1 MGNNLQQ
8 QAYESIRQQIIYSK
22 LAPGSKISDR
32 ILEEQLTIGRTP
44 IREALIQLRNQEL
57 IKTIPQSGTY
67 ISKIDIRSADLA
79 RYMREKLEQPILQE
93 CSAKMNDTAQQRLEM
108 ILEQTDQAILA
119 QDKKTF
125 FLLDKAF
132 HQMCYKVAGKEEI
145 WPWLESYSTHLDR
158 FRWLRLTISELDWG
172 RVLDEHQI
180 LLRAMKEHALDEV
193 GFLCNLHL
201 HMIIEEQEQVILHYP
216 NYFEASSEG

>member
-8 QAYESIRQQIIYSK
+8 QAYESIRQQIIYSE

>member
-8 QAYESIRQQIIYSK
+8 QAYEAIRQQIIYSE
-22 LAPGSKISDR
+22 LAPGSKLSDKV
-32 ILEEQLTIGRTP
+32 LEEQLAIGRTP

-93 CSAKMNDTAQQRLEM
+93 CSAKMNDTDHQYLES
-108 ILEQTDQAILA
+108 ILEKTDQAILA
-119 QDKKTF
+119 QDKKAF

-132 HQMCYKVAGKEEI
+132 HRTCYKIAGKEEI
-145 WPWLESYSTHLDR
+145 WTWLESYSTHLDR
-158 FRWLRLTISELDWG
+158 FRWLRLTISELGWG

-180 LLRAMKEHALDEV
+180 LLKSMNEHLLDEV
-193 GFLCNLHL
+193 SFLCNLHL

-216 NYFEASSEG
+216 NYFEVNSEV

>member
-8 QAYESIRQQIIYSK
+8 QAYEAIRQQIIYSE

>member
-1 MGNNLQQ
+1 
-8 QAYESIRQQIIYSK
+8 
-22 LAPGSKISDR
+22 
-32 ILEEQLTIGRTP
+32 
-44 IREALIQLRNQEL
+44 
-57 IKTIPQSGTY
+57 
-67 ISKIDIRSADLA
+67 
-79 RYMREKLEQPILQE
+79 
-93 CSAKMNDTAQQRLEM
+93 
-108 ILEQTDQAILA
+108 
-119 QDKKTF
+119 
-125 FLLDKAF
+125 
-132 HQMCYKVAGKEEI
+132 MCYKVAGKEEI
-145 WPWLESYSTHLDR
+145 WTWLESYSTHLDR

>member
-8 QAYESIRQQIIYSK
+8 QAYESIRQQIIYSE

-79 RYMREKLEQPILQE
+79 RYMREKLEQLILQE

>member
-1 MGNNLQQ
+1 M
-8 QAYESIRQQIIYSK
+8 
-22 LAPGSKISDR
+22 
-32 ILEEQLTIGRTP
+32 
-44 IREALIQLRNQEL
+44 IQLRNQEL

-193 GFLCNLHL
+193 GFLCNLHP

>member
-8 QAYESIRQQIIYSK
+8 QAYEAIRQQIIYSE

-132 HQMCYKVAGKEEI
+132 HQTCYKVAGKEEI